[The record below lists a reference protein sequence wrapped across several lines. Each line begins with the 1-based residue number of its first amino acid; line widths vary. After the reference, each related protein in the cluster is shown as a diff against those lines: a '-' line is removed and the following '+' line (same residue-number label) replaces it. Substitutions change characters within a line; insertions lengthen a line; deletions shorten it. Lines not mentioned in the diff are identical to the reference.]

1 MLLCL
6 AYAFKILLHTVN
18 NYNYIA
24 QKKKK
29 KA

>member
-24 QKKKK
+24 RKKKK